1 MTKKFIEK
9 FAALITGAFALLA
22 ALAWNDAIKTLINTY
37 ISKGDDVLS
46 LFIYAII
53 VTILAVLVA
62 YYINEFATKI
72 IKREERL
79 AKKVEKL
86 EKEVKET
93 QEKCKNKNIRKG

>member
-22 ALAWNDAIKTLINTY
+22 ALAWNDAIKSLINTY

-53 VTILAVLVA
+53 VTILAVVIS
-62 YYINEFATKI
+62 YYINEFATQI
-72 IKREERL
+72 LKREEKL
-79 AKKVEKL
+79 AKKVEELQKDL
-86 EKEVKET
+86 
-93 QEKCKNKNIRKG
+93 KNKK